1 MEFSLYSVMAPDM
14 TPEAIIGYLKETG
27 YSAVEWRLK
36 DTPAELKQEAPSF
49 WRNNLCT
56 ISPDITNQ
64 EIENLKSAAKHNGIN
79 ILSVLPYL
87 TAGDLKATE
96 HALQIAQKLGAVTI
110 RLGVPSYDRSQHYN
124 DLFRAAAAYLYEA
137 EQMCKQY
144 KVKGLIETHH
154 GTIAPSASLAHRLV
168 CPFDSANIGVLYDPG
183 NMVHEGYENH
193 RMGLEL
199 LGDYLAHVHVKNAR
213 WQKEQQ
219 YADGTVDWS
228 VEWTSIEKGV
238 VNWKQVLSDLK
249 AVGYNGYI
257 GMEDFSASM
266 PVKES
271 VKHNIETVNQFLA
284 ENEAPRDFS

>member
-1 MEFSLYSVMAPDM
+1 MKFSLYSVMAPDM

-27 YSAVEWRLK
+27 YAAVEWRFK
-36 DTPAELKQEAPSF
+36 DAPAEIRQEAPSF

-56 ISPDITNQ
+56 ITPAITNQ
-64 EIENLKSAAKHNGIN
+64 EIEHLKSAANHHGIN

-87 TAGDLKATE
+87 TAGDVKATE
-96 HALQIAQKLGAVTI
+96 QALQIAQKLGAATI
-110 RLGVPSYDRSQHYN
+110 RIGVPSYDRSQHYN
-124 DLFRAAAAYLYEA
+124 DLFRTAIAYLNEA

-168 CPFDSANIGVLYDPG
+168 CSFDPANIGVLYDPG
-183 NMVHEGYENH
+183 NMVHEGYEHH

-199 LGDYLAHVHVKNAR
+199 LGDYLAHVHVKNAC
-213 WQKEQQ
+213 WQKEKQM
-219 YADGTVDWS
+219 DGTAAWS
-228 VEWTSIEKGV
+228 VQWTSIEKGV
-238 VNWKQVLSDLK
+238 VNWKQVLLDLK

-266 PVKES
+266 PTKES
-271 VKHNIETVNQFLA
+271 IKHNIETINQFLA
-284 ENEAPRDFS
+284 ENEAQRKLC